1 MTREQIID
9 EIADDRVWFVPE
21 LRHHAA
27 NKRVAPAVPFE
38 IDRAMKI
45 AGAMDFRPTVRAAR
59 LFRPSFDE
67 AKFFLQLRISRDL
80 AAQRS
85 APGRDDLNHRLHP
98 VVRFNRD
105 ATFAIL
111 L

>member
-1 MTREQIID
+1 M
-9 EIADDRVWFVPE
+9 PE
-21 LRHHAA
+21 LGHHPA

-45 AGAMDFRPTVRAAR
+45 ACAMDFRPTVRAAR

-85 APGRDDLNHRLHP
+85 APGRDHLDHGLHRSVTLSKSAELP
-98 VVRFNRD
+98 NFQMKVR
-105 ATFAIL
+105 
-111 L
+111 

>member
-1 MTREQIID
+1 MAREQVID
-9 EIADDRVWFVPE
+9 EVANDRVGLVAKFGND
-21 LRHHAA
+21 AA
-27 NKRVAPAVPFE
+27 NQRSTSAVPFE

>member
-1 MTREQIID
+1 M
-9 EIADDRVWFVPE
+9 PE
-21 LRHHAA
+21 LGHHAA
-27 NKRVAPAVPFE
+27 NQRVTAAVPFQ
-38 IDRAMKI
+38 INGAMKI
-45 AGAMDFRPTVRAAR
+45 SRTMDFRPTVRTAR
-59 LFRPSFDE
+59 LFRPGLDE
-67 AKFFLQLRISRDL
+67 AKFFLQLWISRDL